1 MKIKLPVIEFLY
13 NEDKI
18 KLTNIQ
24 WKLYYYLVSI
34 SKHNF
39 ISKQDFKKENC
50 CKVLNTNLTTYYK
63 TIKALTTHNLITIYS
78 DAIIINDIMN
88 NYVKIELSVLKVL
101 LYFSKN
107 TDLIKLYLIFLKYGD
122 SRVKHFTKNK
132 IIEMLGHAGRNNK
145 FYPLAQNY
153 LDILQ
158 NLKLIDLTVEEK
170 KCCGKSYN
178 SYIVN
183 KVYETNDYFKSD
195 KLSEILSN
203 IPDEIK
209 EKYIQGPSD

>member
-1 MKIKLPVIEFLY
+1 MKIKLPITESLY
-13 NEDKI
+13 NKDKI

-34 SKHNF
+34 SEDNF

-63 TIKALTTHNLITIYS
+63 AIKVLTTHSLITVYS
-78 DAIIINDIMN
+78 DAIIINDIMD
-88 NYVKIELSVLKVL
+88 NYVEIELSVLKTL

-107 TDLIKLYLIFLKYGD
+107 TDLVRLYLIFLKYGD
-122 SRVKHFTKNK
+122 SRVKRFTKNK

-153 LDILQ
+153 LNILQ
-158 NLKLIDLTVEEK
+158 DLKLIDLTIEEK
-170 KCCGKSYN
+170 ECCGRSYN
-178 SYIVN
+178 SYTLN
-183 KVYETNDYFKSD
+183 KVYETNDYFKAD
-195 KLSEILSN
+195 KLSDILNN
-203 IPDEIK
+203 IPNEIK
-209 EKYIQGPSD
+209 QKYIQGPFK